1 MTLPKQQLDALT
13 TTFLG
18 MAAAVDEMVEESL
31 RAFLQRDAALALAV
45 MDKDDAVDALDNTL
59 DEMCL
64 RLLALEQPVAA
75 DLRYVVAVMRLTGE
89 LERIA
94 DEACNVAEHT
104 TELCSLPLTMPHPV
118 MREFAAHTAIM
129 FRNAVAAFRNR
140 DTSLAQ
146 KTCAMENMA
155 DTLHMRAVQTCF
167 AEIYGQEQSAQ
178 MSLFRIF
185 IARSLERICDLATN
199 ICELTIFAYEG
210 NVIKHKWQQAPQ

>member
-13 TTFLG
+13 TTLLG

-31 RAFLQRDAALALAV
+31 RAFLRRDAALALAV

-89 LERIA
+89 LERVA

-104 TELCSLPLTMPHPV
+104 AELCSLPLTTPHPV
-118 MREFAAHTAIM
+118 MREFSAHTATM
-129 FRNAVAAFRNR
+129 FRNAVTAFRNR
-140 DTSLAQ
+140 DTPLAQ

-167 AEIYGQEQSAQ
+167 AEIHGQEQSAQ
-178 MSLFRIF
+178 RSLFRIF
-185 IARSLERICDLATN
+185 IARSLERICDLSTN

-210 NVIKHKWQQAPQ
+210 NVIKHKWQQGPL